1 MKDADNFVIGERYNI
16 HYKEEKFH
24 GSYISPYIGS
34 AKLTEIY
41 DEVYRYYNFVEF
53 NPPLDDLCKTDE
65 SQFFCEDILG
75 VSIPHT
81 KPLDRVF
88 PM

>member
-1 MKDADNFVIGERYNI
+1 MKDDDNFVIGERYNI
-16 HYKEEKFH
+16 HYKGEKFQ
-24 GSYISPYIGS
+24 GSYTSPYIGS

-53 NPPLDDLCKTDE
+53 KPPLDDLNEFDE

-75 VSIPHT
+75 VSIPPT
-81 KPLDRVF
+81 KPLGRVF